1 MPLQP
6 FHPLIQTW
14 FAETYGKPTA
24 VQEEA
29 WPRIAR
35 GEHLL
40 ALAPT
45 GSGKTLT
52 AFLAA
57 IDRLIRGIYPPQ
69 GLSVLYVSPLKA
81 LNEDI
86 RRNLL
91 EPVAALRSCFAA
103 RGLPFPDLR
112 VDTRSGDTSPGERRR
127 FLKAPPAILA
137 LTPESLAIMLLSPR
151 NRAILSGVR
160 YLILDEIHAVLGTK
174 RGSFLFCQVD
184 RLALIAGEFQRV
196 SLSATARPPKGAA
209 EAVGGLKPRDGGY
222 ERRQVS
228 IAAPS
233 MEKHTG
239 LVIDFPPL
247 REEPRTPDRSGAR
260 YTVLVNTILER
271 IALNHGAGGG
281 ATLVFTDSRRR
292 AERIALL
299 VNEAAGETLAFT
311 HHGSLSREVRRE
323 VEAGLSSG
331 RLPCVVATASL
342 ELGIDIGRIA
352 EVILAG
358 SPPSATGALQRIG
371 RSGHGVGLVS
381 RGRLL
386 PFHGLDLL
394 TAAALGAAIRDREIE
409 ETQAIENP
417 LDILA
422 QIILGLCVEKNRN
435 VDELYHTLRGFY
447 VFKTLARP
455 AYDRVIRM
463 LLGRYGALR
472 LRELKPRLY
481 LDGETGELC
490 PLKGTRLLLYASG
503 GVITNRGAYSL
514 RTPEGTKIG
523 ELDEEFVWER
533 RIGDCFD
540 FGNRSWRILSI
551 GPEAVEASPLP
562 ARADFTPFWRA
573 EAAFRSPVL
582 VRRMLENFD
591 RLNAGDRDYFTGL
604 GLSDAAFREL
614 MDFAASQGSAQ
625 GDLPLPGTGCIPVEI
640 VDDPVNRGDSY
651 QVILH
656 SFRGGMVHYP
666 LALALAE
673 ELEEALRTR
682 IETFPDDNAV
692 LLLVPRSAAAAPEE
706 LLIRRL
712 SALGENQGG
721 RLRGEAQFYRRFES
735 SGVFGAA
742 FREAAER
749 SLLLPRAGF
758 GKRTPLWITRQR
770 AKRLFDAVASAG
782 DFPIVAEAWRSCL
795 GDQFDLEGFT
805 VLLRDIREGK
815 TAIAFFRTQKPSP
828 FARELVW
835 KETNTLLYEYD
846 ERRELRKGGPSLS
859 GLVIEEALENARSR
873 PPLPPRI
880 SADFCARLRREFPG
894 WAPEDELGLT
904 EWVKERLAIPQDEWE
919 ELLRVL
925 PEALRERCR
934 EDPTLGGKISLIR
947 REGAAFPA
955 VVHREWARS
964 WKQDAPALLGPWL
977 RYEGPLPLSR
987 IGAVFGLSPAET
999 EGAAAAL
1006 AEEGW
1011 LVREVTLGEEPGYV
1025 CDRENL
1031 DFLFRLSR
1039 KQARREVKE
1048 RPAALLIPFLARRQ
1062 GIRSRGSP
1070 CGTVPWDALWGY
1082 PAPAGLWE
1090 RDILPVREPAYSG
1103 ETLDGK
1109 IRAGE
1114 LLWYGTGKERAA
1126 FCPPEDMDLAGGEQ
1140 LGQGPPFEG
1149 RGDPAFFDSPKD
1161 FWEIKEALGLDSR
1174 SCAEALWQEAWK
1186 GRLSADSWEPVRQGL
1201 ARGFIPREKDPPPIR
1216 PLGRPKRLP
1225 RALRDRWLTGPP
1237 VPGRWFSLEP
1247 DYGEGPPRGKWGDFD
1262 PLERE
1267 ELERD
1272 RARLLLKR
1280 WGILCRPLLERELP
1294 HLSWARLL
1302 PAIRRLELAGEV
1314 MAGRFFEGINSLQF
1328 ASPEISGELEEAEGE
1343 TSIYWMNAA
1352 DPASPAGLSLEGL
1365 DPRLPP
1371 RQQNTRICFRGSELL
1386 VIASRGGKHIDLFIS
1401 PEDPCLE
1408 DALAFLTFPGTRA
1421 VHPERKI
1428 TIETINR
1435 RSAASGEYAAAL
1447 KSLGFLP
1454 DRGKLILW
1462 V

>member
-1 MPLQP
+1 MPSQL

-14 FAETYGKPTA
+14 FAEIYGKPTA
-24 VQEEA
+24 VQQEA

-35 GEHLL
+35 GEHVL

-52 AFLAA
+52 AFLVV
-57 IDRLIRGIYPPQ
+57 IDRFVRGIYPPE

-91 EPVAALRSCFAA
+91 EPIAALRSCFEA
-103 RGLPFPDLR
+103 RGLPFPELR
-112 VDTRSGDTSPGERRR
+112 VDTRSGDTPQGERRR
-127 FLKAPPAILA
+127 FLKAPPVILA
-137 LTPESLAIMLLSPR
+137 VTPESLAIMLLNPR

-196 SLSATARPPKGAA
+196 SLSATIHPPEGAA
-209 EAVGGLKPRDGGY
+209 EIVGGLKALDGGY
-222 ERRQVS
+222 EKRRVS
-228 IAAPS
+228 IIAPP
-233 MEKHTG
+233 MEKQID
-239 LVIDFPPL
+239 LVIDFPPDPAES
-247 REEPRTPDRSGAR
+247 RKPDRYGKR

-271 IALNHGAGGG
+271 IAINSGAG

-292 AERIALL
+292 AERIAFLL
-299 VNEAAGETLAFT
+299 NEAAGETLAFT

-331 RLPCVVATASL
+331 RLPCVVATSSL

-358 SPPSATGALQRIG
+358 SPASSTGALQRIG

-386 PFHGLDLL
+386 SFHGLDLL
-394 TAAALGAAIRDREIE
+394 VAAALGAAIRDREIE
-409 ETQAIENP
+409 ETKAIENP

-422 QIILGLCVEKNRN
+422 QIILALCVEKNRN

-447 VFKTLARP
+447 VFKTLSRP

-463 LLGRYGALR
+463 LLGRYEALR
-472 LRELKPRLY
+472 LRDVKPRLY

-490 PLKGTRLLLYASG
+490 PLKGIRLLLYRSG

-514 RTPEGTKIG
+514 RTSKGTKIG
-523 ELDEEFVWER
+523 DLDEEFVWER

-551 GPEAVEASPLP
+551 GPEAVEVSPLP
-562 ARADFTPFWRA
+562 AGADFTPFWKA
-573 EAAFRSPVL
+573 EGAFRSPVL
-582 VRRMLENFD
+582 VRRGLEIFD
-591 RLNAGDRDYFTGL
+591 RLNADDRDYFRGL
-604 GLSDAAFREL
+604 GLSDSAFREL
-614 MDFAASQGSAQ
+614 MDFVLSERSVQGP
-625 GDLPLPGTGCIPVEI
+625 LPLPGKGFIPVEI
-640 VDDPVNRGDSY
+640 IDDPVNRGDSY

-656 SFRGGMVHYP
+656 SFRGGRVNYP

-673 ELEEALRTR
+673 DLEEALHTR

-692 LLLVPRSAAAAPEE
+692 LLLVPRSIAGTPEE
-706 LLIRRL
+706 LLLRHL
-712 SALGENQGG
+712 SALGENRGDK
-721 RLRGEAQFYRRFES
+721 LRGEEQFYRRLEV
-735 SGVFGAA
+735 SGIFGAS

-758 GKRTPLWITRQR
+758 GKRTPLWVMRQR
-770 AKRLFDAVASAG
+770 AKRLFDEVSSYG
-782 DFPIVAEAWRSCL
+782 DFPMVAEAWRSCL
-795 GDQFDLEGFT
+795 GEQFDLRGFT
-805 VLLRDIREGK
+805 GLLRDLREGK
-815 TAIAFFRTQKPSP
+815 TTVSFFKTQKPSP
-828 FARELVW
+828 FARDLVW

-846 ERRELRKGGPSLS
+846 EQRELRKGGPSLS
-859 GLVIEEALENARSR
+859 GSVIAEALDKLRAR
-873 PPLPPRI
+873 PPLPPRVT
-880 SADFCARLRREFPG
+880 AEFCARLRREFPG
-894 WAPEDELGLT
+894 WAPEDERGLT
-904 EWVKERLAIPQDEWE
+904 EWVKERIAIPPDEWE
-919 ELLRVL
+919 DLLRVL
-925 PEALRERCR
+925 PEELRERCR
-934 EDPTLGGKISLIR
+934 EDPTLGGKIGPVL

-955 VVHREWARS
+955 VVHREWAPS

-987 IGAVFGLSPAET
+987 IGALFGLSPAET
-999 EGAAAAL
+999 EGVTAAL

-1011 LVREVTLGEEPGYV
+1011 LVREVTLGEEPGFI

-1031 DFLFRLSR
+1031 DFLLRLSR

-1048 RPAALLIPFLARRQ
+1048 RPAALLIPYLARRQ
-1062 GIRSRGSP
+1062 GILPRGSSRG
-1070 CGTVPWDALWGY
+1070 TAPWEVLWGY
-1082 PAPAGLWE
+1082 PAPAALWE
-1090 RDILPVREPAYSG
+1090 RDILPVRDPDYSG

-1114 LLWYGTGKERAA
+1114 LLWYGTGKERTA
-1126 FCPPEDMDLAGGEQ
+1126 FCSPEDMDLAGGET
-1140 LGQGPPFEG
+1140 LGLIPPFEG
-1149 RGDPAFFDSPKD
+1149 RGDPAFFDFPRD
-1161 FWEIKEALGLDSR
+1161 FWEIKEALGLDTS
-1174 SCAEALWQEAWK
+1174 SCAGALWEEVWK
-1186 GRLSADSWEPVRQGL
+1186 GRLSADSWEPVRRGLVQGFVP
-1201 ARGFIPREKDPPPIR
+1201 RGTGALPIPSP
-1216 PLGRPKRLP
+1216 GRPKRLP
-1225 RALRDRWLTGPP
+1225 RALRDRWRTGPP

-1247 DYGEGPPRGKWGDFD
+1247 DYGEDVSTGKFEGVD
-1262 PLERE
+1262 PLEME
-1267 ELERD
+1267 ELARD
-1272 RARLLLKR
+1272 RVRLLLKR
-1280 WGILCRPLLERELP
+1280 WGILSRPLLERELP

-1302 PAIRRLELAGEV
+1302 PAIRRLELAGEI

-1365 DPRLPP
+1365 DPRLPA
-1371 RQQNTRICFRGSELL
+1371 RQQNTRLCFRGSQLL
-1386 VIASRGGKHIDLFIS
+1386 VVAGRGGKDIDLFIP
-1401 PEDPCLE
+1401 PEDPGLGE
-1408 DALAFLTFPGTRA
+1408 ALAFLTFPGTRA
-1421 VHPERKI
+1421 VHPEQKI
-1428 TIETINR
+1428 TIETVNR
-1435 RSAASGEYAAAL
+1435 RPAASGPYAAAL
-1447 KSLGFLP
+1447 KFLGFLP

-1462 V
+1462 L

>member
-1 MPLQP
+1 MLPQL
-6 FHPLIQTW
+6 FHPIIQTW
-14 FAETYGKPTA
+14 FAEIYGKPTA
-24 VQEEA
+24 VQQET
-29 WPRIAR
+29 WPRIVR
-35 GEHLL
+35 GEHVL

-52 AFLAA
+52 AFLVV
-57 IDRLIRGIYPPQ
+57 IDRFIRGIYPPE

-91 EPVAALRSCFAA
+91 EPIAALRSCFEAQ
-103 RGLPFPDLR
+103 GIPFPELR
-112 VDTRSGDTSPGERRR
+112 VETRSGDTPQGERRR
-127 FLKAPPAILA
+127 FLKAPPVILA
-137 LTPESLAIMLLSPR
+137 VTPESLAIMLLNPR
-151 NRAILSGVR
+151 SRVILSGVK

-196 SLSATARPPKGAA
+196 SLSATIHPPQGAA
-209 EAVGGLKPRDGGY
+209 ELVGGLKALDGGY
-222 ERRQVS
+222 EKRQVS
-228 IAAPS
+228 IVAPP
-233 MEKHTG
+233 MEKHID
-239 LVIDFPPL
+239 LVIDFPSDQGEF
-247 REEPRTPDRSGAR
+247 RKPDRYGKR

-271 IALNHGAGGG
+271 IAVNHGAGGG

-292 AERIALL
+292 AERIAFLL
-299 VNEAAGETLAFT
+299 NEAAEETLAFT

-331 RLPCVVATASL
+331 RLPCVVATSSL

-358 SPPSATGALQRIG
+358 SPASSTGALQRIG

-394 TAAALGAAIRDREIE
+394 TAAALGAAIQDKEIE
-409 ETQAIENP
+409 ETRAIENP

-422 QIILGLCVEKNRN
+422 QIMLALCVEKNRN
-435 VDELYHTLRGFY
+435 IDELYHTLRGFY
-447 VFKTLARP
+447 VFKTLSRS

-463 LLGRYGALR
+463 LLGRYEALR
-472 LRELKPRLY
+472 LRDLKPRLY

-490 PLKGTRLLLYASG
+490 PLKGTKLLLYASG

-551 GPEAVEASPLP
+551 GPEAVEVSPLP
-562 ARADFTPFWRA
+562 AGADFTPFWKA

-582 VRRMLENFD
+582 VRRILENFD
-591 RLNAGDRDYFTGL
+591 RLNSDNRDYFTGL
-604 GLSDAAFREL
+604 GLSDSAFREL
-614 MDFAASQGSAQ
+614 MDFISSERSTQ
-625 GDLPLPGTGCIPVEI
+625 GDLPLPGSGFIPVEI

-656 SFRGGMVHYP
+656 SFRGGMVNYP

-673 ELEEALRTR
+673 ELEDALHTR

-692 LLLVPRSAAAAPEE
+692 LLLLPRSIAGTPEE
-706 LLIRRL
+706 LLIRHL
-712 SALGENQGG
+712 KTLGEYQGDK
-721 RLRGEAQFYRRFES
+721 LRGEGQFYRRFES
-735 SGVFGAA
+735 SGLFGAS

-758 GKRTPLWITRQR
+758 GKRTPLWVMRQR
-770 AKRLFDAVASAG
+770 AKRLFDEVSSYG
-782 DFPIVAEAWRSCL
+782 DFPMVAEAWRSCL
-795 GDQFDLEGFT
+795 GDQFDLTGFT
-805 VLLRDIREGK
+805 GLLRDIREGK
-815 TAIAFFRTQKPSP
+815 TAISFFRTQKPSP
-828 FARELVW
+828 FARDLVW

-846 ERRELRKGGPSLS
+846 EQRELRKGGPSLS

-873 PPLPPRI
+873 PPLSPRVT
-880 SADFCARLRREFPG
+880 ADFCARLRREFPG
-894 WAPEDELGLT
+894 WAPEDERGLT
-904 EWVKERLAIPQDEWE
+904 EWVKERIAIPQDEWE
-919 ELLRVL
+919 DLLRVL
-925 PEALRERCR
+925 PEEFRKRCR
-934 EDPTLGGKISLIR
+934 EDPTLGGKIGFVR
-947 REGAAFPA
+947 REGGAFPA
-955 VVHREWARS
+955 VVHREWALS
-964 WKQDAPALLGPWL
+964 WKQDAPVLLGPWL
-977 RYEGPLPLSR
+977 RYEGPLSLSR
-987 IGAVFGLSPAET
+987 IGAFFGLSPAEM
-999 EGAAAAL
+999 EGAVAAL

-1011 LVREVTLGEEPGYV
+1011 LVRDVTLGEEPGYV

-1031 DFLFRLSR
+1031 DFLLRLSR

-1048 RPAALLIPFLARRQ
+1048 RPAVLLIPYLARRQ
-1062 GIRSRGSP
+1062 GILPRGSSRGIA
-1070 CGTVPWDALWGY
+1070 PWEALWGY
-1082 PAPAGLWE
+1082 TAPAVLWE
-1090 RDILPVREPAYSG
+1090 RDILPIRDPDYSG

-1114 LLWYGTGKERAA
+1114 LLWYGTGKERTA
-1126 FCPPEDMDLAGGEQ
+1126 FCPPEDMDLAGGEK
-1140 LGQGPPFEG
+1140 LGAIPPFEG
-1149 RGDPAFFDSPKD
+1149 RGDPTFFNSPKD
-1161 FWEIKEALGLDSR
+1161 FWEIKEALGMDNP
-1174 SCAEALWQEAWK
+1174 SCAAAIWEEVWK
-1186 GRLSADSWEPVRQGL
+1186 GRLSADSWEPVRRGL
-1201 ARGFIPREKDPPPIR
+1201 VRGFVPREKEALPIR
-1216 PLGRPKRLP
+1216 PPGRPKRLP
-1225 RALRDRWLTGPP
+1225 RALRDRWRAGPP

-1247 DYGEGPPRGKWGDFD
+1247 DYGEDLANDKLGGFD
-1262 PLERE
+1262 PLEME

-1272 RARLLLKR
+1272 RVRLLLKR

-1328 ASPEISGELEEAEGE
+1328 ASPEIPGELEETEGE

-1371 RQQNTRICFRGSELL
+1371 RQQNTRLCFRGSQLL
-1386 VIASRGGKHIDLFIS
+1386 VVAGRGAKDIDLFIS
-1401 PEDPCLE
+1401 PEDPDLG

-1428 TIETINR
+1428 TIETVNHR
-1435 RSAASGEYAAAL
+1435 PAASGAYAAAL

-1462 V
+1462 L